1 MLLQEFRDTS
11 KQKHWLETLLT
22 KSGEK
27 FRIQSLNTKTLVSD
41 NREIFQQKNVSPV
54 QVSTVWDSSPMIAA
68 RFSTTKTLKLIE
80 EASVNWSYT
89 MLLIKDKQRFSDTT
103 FLKLKPVGTANK
115 SREDAIDEMTP
126 RRPARMETK
135 FGELETENER
145 SDWGETLFAG

>member
-1 MLLQEFRDTS
+1 
-11 KQKHWLETLLT
+11 
-22 KSGEK
+22 
-27 FRIQSLNTKTLVSD
+27 
-41 NREIFQQKNVSPV
+41 
-54 QVSTVWDSSPMIAA
+54 MIAA
-68 RFSTTKTLKLIE
+68 RFSTTKTLKPIE